1 MLKDIPLFSCLEDHE
16 IEHLEKVALKK
27 LYLKNRVV
35 VSEGDES
42 DCLYVIESGKVKAII
57 NDEEGKEITLNM
69 HGPGEY
75 FGELSLIDGEPRSA
89 TIMTK
94 ERTKFVVIM
103 RDNFKKML
111 LSNSEMS
118 FNFLKGL
125 TKLLRQTTHKVEN
138 FAFLDVYGRIRKVLH
153 DLAKPQGDKF
163 IIEEKLTHQEIAN
176 FISSS
181 REMVSKILKELSDG
195 GYISID
201 KKQITIHK
209 RLPRSY

>member
-94 ERTKFVVIM
+94 EQTKFVVIM
-103 RDNFKKML
+103 RDDFKKML

>member
-111 LSNSEMS
+111 L
-118 FNFLKGL
+118 
-125 TKLLRQTTHKVEN
+125 
-138 FAFLDVYGRIRKVLH
+138 
-153 DLAKPQGDKF
+153 
-163 IIEEKLTHQEIAN
+163 
-176 FISSS
+176 
-181 REMVSKILKELSDG
+181 
-195 GYISID
+195 
-201 KKQITIHK
+201 
-209 RLPRSY
+209 